1 MARSPARSTALPQTP
16 ESFEEAFAALQEVV
30 GQLESGSS
38 LSLEAALEL
47 VERGMRLSETCQA
60 LLAKA
65 EQRVTR
71 LPPESASPLSD
82 QGVEP

>member
-1 MARSPARSTALPQTP
+1 MVTSPARWTALPPTP

-30 GQLESGSS
+30 RQLESGA

-47 VERGMRLSETCQA
+47 VERGTRLSQTCQT
-60 LLAKA
+60 LLEQA
-65 EQRVTR
+65 ELRVTR

-82 QGVEP
+82 QPAEP